1 MPPCER
7 LTKVKHLGDDMSSVD
22 PVTAAL
28 VSHTYY
34 LEIMVERLSELDM
47 SFEALAA
54 YAREVITIIMP
65 EECRRSIDFMVE
77 FTDRLLSNKG
87 VIHDLLDD
95 IDFLTQMRVREVYD
109 HFLDQCIA
117 QYDYQRGLVK

>member
-1 MPPCER
+1 
-7 LTKVKHLGDDMSSVD
+7 MSSVD
-22 PVTAAL
+22 PVTVAL

-65 EECRRSIDFMVE
+65 EECRFSIDFMVE
-77 FTDRLLSNKG
+77 FTDRLLSDKG